1 MALQQEI
8 WVNDIQEKLFAGAEF
23 VRRSVDHSAFIEN
36 KIVHLPQA
44 GNAPTIEKNRAS
56 YPATIAQR
64 TDAETIY
71 QLNEYTTDPIHITDV
86 DELQTSY
93 DKRTSVLGSH
103 IDVLNDRIALETAF
117 EWSTDTAASQIVTTG
132 SASSLALAPGATGT
146 RLEITKEDVRTVAA
160 LFDRQNVPMNNRVMV
175 LPSDMYYQLFS
186 DTTLISGDY
195 MNRSSL
201 ENGVIAQLYGF
212 DIMMRSAVAVFDEA
226 TGTYTK
232 KAVGAASAATDSL
245 GALAFQT
252 NSVSNALGDI
262 KVFSDEDKPE
272 YYGSIFS
279 AMLMHGASKLRA
291 DEKGVASIVQG
302 V

>member
-23 VRRSVDHSAFIEN
+23 VTQSVDHSAFIEN

-44 GNAPTIEKNRAS
+44 GTEPAIVKDRAS

-64 TDAETIY
+64 TDAEKTY
-71 QLNEYTTDPIHITDV
+71 QLAEFTTDPVHITDI

-93 DKRTSVLGSH
+93 DKRNSVLGQH
-103 IDVLNDRIALETAF
+103 IDILNDRIALETAF
-117 EWSTDTAASQIVTTG
+117 NWATDTAASQIVTSG
-132 SASSLALAPGATGT
+132 SASSDALAPGATGT
-146 RLEITKEDVRTVAA
+146 RLALTKEDVRKVAA
-160 LFDRQNVPMNNRVMV
+160 LFDRQNVPSTGRKLL
-175 LPSDMYYQLFS
+175 LPSDMYYQLFA
-186 DTTLISGDY
+186 DTTLLSGDY
-195 MNRSSL
+195 MNRSSQ
-201 ENGVIAQLYGF
+201 EAGVIAQLYGF
-212 DIMMRSAVAVFDEA
+212 DIMIRSAAAVFDESA
-226 TGTYTK
+226 TVYTK

-245 GALAFQT
+245 GALAWQI
-252 NSVSNALGDI
+252 NSVANALGDI

-279 AMLMHGASKLRA
+279 ALVMHGSTVLRT
-291 DEKGVASIVQG
+291 DEKGIASIVQG

>member
-1 MALQQEI
+1 MALQKEI
-8 WVNDIQEKLFAGAEF
+8 WINDIQEKLFAGAEF

-44 GNAPTIEKNRAS
+44 GVAPSIEKNRTS
-56 YPATIAQR
+56 YPAAIAQR
-64 TDAETIY
+64 TDAETFY
-71 QLNEYTTDPIHITDV
+71 QLNEYTTDPIHITDI

-93 DKRTSVLGSH
+93 DKRNSVLGQH

-117 EWSTDTAASQIVTTG
+117 AWSTDTVANQIVTTG
-132 SASSLALAPGATGT
+132 SASSLALAPSATGT
-146 RLEITKEDVRTVAA
+146 RLELTKEDVRSVAA
-160 LFDRQNVPMNNRVMV
+160 LFDRQNVPSMNRVLV

-195 MNRSSL
+195 MRRSSL
-201 ENGVIAQLYGF
+201 EGGVIAQLYGF
-212 DIMMRSAVAVFDEA
+212 DIMIRSAISIFAES

-232 KAVGAASAATDSL
+232 KAVGAAGAATDSL

-262 KVFSDEDKPE
+262 KVYSDEDKPE

-279 AMLMHGASKLRA
+279 AMLMHGAAKLRS
-291 DEKGVASIVQG
+291 DEKGIASIVQG

>member
-1 MALQQEI
+1 MALQKEI

-23 VRRSVDHSAFIEN
+23 ITKSVDHSAFVSN

-44 GNAPTIEKNRAS
+44 GSVPAIVKDRAA

-64 TDAETIY
+64 TDSETTYNLAEF
-71 QLNEYTTDPIHITDV
+71 TTDPIHLTDI

-93 DKRTSVLGSH
+93 DKRNSILGQH
-103 IDVLNDRIALETAF
+103 VEVLNDRIALETAF
-117 EWSTDTAASQIVTTG
+117 AWSTDTAANQIVTTG
-132 SASSLALAPGATGT
+132 AASSLALAENATGT
-146 RLEITKEDVRTVAA
+146 RKELTKEDVRAAAA
-160 LFDRQNVPMNNRVMV
+160 LFDRQNVVSTGRVLV

-186 DTTLISGDY
+186 DTTLISSDY
-195 MNRSSL
+195 MRKASL
-201 ENGVIAQLYGF
+201 ESGVMAQLYGF
-212 DIMMRSAVAVFDEA
+212 DIMIRSKVAEFGEA
-226 TGTYTK
+226 ASVYTK
-232 KAVGAASAATDSL
+232 NAVGAAGAATDSL

-262 KVFSDEDKPE
+262 KVFANEDKAE

-279 AMLMHGASKLRA
+279 ALIMHGASQLRA
-291 DEKGVASIVQG
+291 DEKGIASIVQG

>member
-1 MALQQEI
+1 
-8 WVNDIQEKLFAGAEF
+8 
-23 VRRSVDHSAFIEN
+23 
-36 KIVHLPQA
+36 
-44 GNAPTIEKNRAS
+44 
-56 YPATIAQR
+56 
-64 TDAETIY
+64 
-71 QLNEYTTDPIHITDV
+71 
-86 DELQTSY
+86 
-93 DKRTSVLGSH
+93 
-103 IDVLNDRIALETAF
+103 
-117 EWSTDTAASQIVTTG
+117 
-132 SASSLALAPGATGT
+132 
-146 RLEITKEDVRTVAA
+146 
-160 LFDRQNVPMNNRVMV
+160 MNNRVLV

>member
-23 VRRSVDHSAFIEN
+23 VTRSVDHSAFIEN

-44 GNAPTIEKNRAS
+44 GTAPSIEKNRAV
-56 YPATIAQR
+56 YPATISQR
-64 TDAETIY
+64 TDAETTY
-71 QLNEYTTDPIHITDV
+71 QLNEYTTDPIHITDI

-93 DKRTSVLGSH
+93 DKRNSVLGQH
-103 IDVLNDRIALETAF
+103 IDVMNDRIALETAF
-117 EWSTDTAASQIVTTG
+117 SWSTDTVANQVVTTG
-132 SASSLALAPGATGT
+132 AASSLALAPSATGT
-146 RLEITKEDVRTVAA
+146 RLELTKEDVRSVAA
-160 LFDRQNVPMNNRVMV
+160 LFDRQNVPSMNRVLV

-195 MNRSSL
+195 MRRSSL
-201 ENGVIAQLYGF
+201 EGGVIAQLYGF
-212 DIMMRSAVAVFDEA
+212 DIMIRSAVATFAEA

-232 KAVGAASAATDSL
+232 KAVGAAGAATDSL

-262 KVFSDEDKPE
+262 KVYSDEDKPE

-279 AMLMHGASKLRA
+279 AMLMHGAAKLRS
-291 DEKGVASIVQG
+291 DEKGIASIVQG

>member
-1 MALQQEI
+1 MALQKEI
-8 WVNDIQEKLFAGAEF
+8 WINDIQEKLFAGAEF
-23 VRRSVDHSAFIEN
+23 VTKSVDHSAFVSN

-44 GNAPTIEKNRAS
+44 GSAPSLVKNRAA
-56 YPATIAQR
+56 YPATITQR
-64 TDAETIY
+64 TDSESTY
-71 QLNEYTTDPIHITDV
+71 NLNEYTTDPILLTDI

-93 DKRTSVLGSH
+93 EKRNSILGQH

-117 EWSTDTAASQIVTTG
+117 AWSTDTAASQIVTTG
-132 SASSLALAPGATGT
+132 AASSSALASSATGT
-146 RLEITKEDVRTVAA
+146 RLELTKEDVRKAAA
-160 LFDRQNVPMNNRVMV
+160 LFDRQNVVSTGRVLV

-186 DTTLISGDY
+186 DTVLISSDY

-201 ENGVIAQLYGF
+201 EGGVIAQLYGF
-212 DIMMRSAVAVFDEA
+212 DIMIRSAVAEFGEA
-226 TGTYTK
+226 ATVYTK
-232 KAVGAASAATDSL
+232 NAVGAAGAATDSL

-262 KVFSDEDKPE
+262 KVFANEDKAE

-279 AMLMHGASKLRA
+279 ALVMHGSASMRA
-291 DEKGVASIVQG
+291 DEKGIASIVQG